1 MHEDRTSEDVP
12 KKLGQVLYYKHDN
25 RQTFQ
30 APTTI
35 MASKKGR
42 SISYSRKDNNEEW
55 INAAF
60 LLAI

>member
-12 KKLGQVLYYKHDN
+12 KKLGRLYYEYDN
-25 RQTFQ
+25 RQIPR

-42 SISYSRKDNNEEW
+42 SISYRKDNNEEW